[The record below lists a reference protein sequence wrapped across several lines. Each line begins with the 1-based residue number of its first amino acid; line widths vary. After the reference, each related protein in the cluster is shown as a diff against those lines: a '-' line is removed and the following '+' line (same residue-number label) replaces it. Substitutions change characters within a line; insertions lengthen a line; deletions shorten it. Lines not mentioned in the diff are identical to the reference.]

1 MEAGAWLNHPATPE
15 QIFNTDPRQWSKL
28 MTQLT
33 LGREIDPRRIP
44 DDPSVN

>member
-1 MEAGAWLNHPATPE
+1 MESGAWLTHPATPHHVYG
-15 QIFNTDPRQWSKL
+15 TDAKQWSKL

-33 LGREIDPRRIP
+33 LGNEIDPRRIP